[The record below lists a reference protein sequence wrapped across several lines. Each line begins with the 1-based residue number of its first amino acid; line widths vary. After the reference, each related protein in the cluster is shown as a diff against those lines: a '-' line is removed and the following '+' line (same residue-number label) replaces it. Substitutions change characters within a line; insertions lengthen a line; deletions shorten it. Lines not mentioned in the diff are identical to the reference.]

1 MVLIKK
7 KIFPFDFTIITIV
20 KNDEKNIEQTIKSVL
35 SQKKVKIQY
44 IVLDGYSSDKT
55 LKKIKKYKSSI
66 KVISYRDKSFYD
78 GLNYGLK
85 FAKGRFVGILNSGDL
100 YFDENVLNFVNKK
113 KVNCD
118 FLFGNVLYFN
128 KNLDIIRKW
137 NFKFQ
142 PKKKNFFYYISHTSL
157 FISLNLMQ
165 DYLKAYNLKY
175 KISSDTELIIRLNLM
190 KNLKFKKINKYIIFM
205 RTGGLSTNFKFALKK
220 IFEDLI
226 ILKTFFKFYFF
237 IFYLKKIFIKI
248 PGLFFIKEK
257 IYFKKKLIL
266 TIKSLSKIKIN

>member
-7 KIFPFDFTIITIV
+7 KTFPFDFTIITIV

-85 FAKGRFVGILNSGDL
+85 FARGRFVGILNSGDL

-142 PKKKNFFYYISHTSL
+142 PKKKKFLLLYFTYL
-157 FISLNLMQ
+157 FV
-165 DYLKAYNLKY
+165 Y
-175 KISSDTELIIRLNLM
+175 KFEFNARL
-190 KNLKFKKINKYIIFM
+190 
-205 RTGGLSTNFKFALKK
+205 S
-220 IFEDLI
+220 
-226 ILKTFFKFYFF
+226 
-237 IFYLKKIFIKI
+237 
-248 PGLFFIKEK
+248 
-257 IYFKKKLIL
+257 
-266 TIKSLSKIKIN
+266 KSL